1 MASVDV
7 LHHLARAHEEREALE
22 RQLSDPA
29 AYARPDYREI
39 SQRYARLQELIRA
52 GAQWQKL
59 LTSIQ
64 EMEEMR
70 NSDEEL
76 RAELDEAIEGDR
88 ARLEELGHG
97 FRRLLVPP
105 DPDDE
110 KSAIVE
116 IRAGTGG
123 DESSLFAADLF
134 RMYARYAEKLRMKTS
149 LLDSHPTPLGGFK
162 QLTFSVEG
170 KGAYGILRYES
181 GVHRVQ
187 RVPETE
193 AQGRIHTST
202 ASVVVL
208 PDTEEVELEIDPND
222 LRIDT
227 FRSTGPGGQSVN
239 TTDSAVRITHI
250 PTGLVVSCQDEK
262 SQMKNRS
269 QAMRVLRAR
278 LHDKFEQEKHDKL
291 TATRR
296 SFIGTGDRS
305 EKIRTYNFP
314 QSRLTDHRIGL
325 SLYDLPS
332 VMEGNLDPLVDALRS
347 HAADDG
353 AEG

>member
-1 MASVDV
+1 MASLDV
-7 LHHLARAHEEREALE
+7 LHHLARVQEERADLE
-22 RQLSDPA
+22 RQLSDPS
-29 AYARPDYREI
+29 AYTRSDYREI
-39 SQRYARLQELIRA
+39 SQRYARLGELIQA
-52 GAQWQKL
+52 GSQWQKL
-59 LTSIQ
+59 QTSIQ
-64 EMEEMR
+64 EMEELR
-70 NSDEEL
+70 DSDEEL
-76 RAELDEAIEGDR
+76 RAELDQAIEDDR
-88 ARLEELGHG
+88 VRLEELAVG
-97 FRRLLVPP
+97 FRRLLAPP
-105 DPDDE
+105 DPDDA
-110 KSAIVE
+110 KNAIVE

-134 RMYARYAEKLRMKTS
+134 RMYARYAEKMRMKAS
-149 LLDSHPTPLGGFK
+149 LLDSHPTALGGFK

-170 KGAYGILRYES
+170 KNAYGLLRYES

-208 PDTEEVELEIDPND
+208 PETEEVELEIDPND

-262 SQMKNRS
+262 SQMKNRA

-332 VMEGNLDPLVDALRS
+332 VMEGNLDALIDALRS
-347 HAADDG
+347 HAAD
-353 AEG
+353 EGSEG